1 MYQPLAASMKKMKIL
16 KIITFLILLF
26 TCKIGFGQV
35 DTLLVNGS
43 IIAENRYPIS
53 YLNIVLKG
61 TNHGAMTG
69 LCGEFELKIPKDFN
83 GNIVISAVYP
93 RVWEFPV
100 KNIKGKSFVTII
112 LNQTKGHKNLKCDKK
127 IEVKNKIWIE

>member
-1 MYQPLAASMKKMKIL
+1 MKIL
-16 KIITFLILLF
+16 KIIAFLILLS

-35 DTLLVNGS
+35 DTLLVKGN

-53 YLNIVLKG
+53 HLNIVLKRTNQG
-61 TNHGAMTG
+61 TMSG
-69 LCGEFELKIPKDFN
+69 LCGEFELKIPKDFR
-83 GNIVISAVYP
+83 GNIIISAVYP

-100 KNIKGKSFVTII
+100 KKIKGKSFVTII
-112 LNQTKGHKNLKCDKK
+112 LNQTKGHKNPKCDKK